1 MSTVDIANI
10 APNAISLCTWA
21 LIVTKKRYFQED
33 SKDNRESFK
42 NSIIDFHRVEFAI
55 DLCAFIKKLPEAQ
68 GIE

>member
-1 MSTVDIANI
+1 M
-10 APNAISLCTWA
+10 
-21 LIVTKKRYFQED
+21 KQHYFQED